1 MTQYHML
8 KLTGERARQDEG
20 ETLFQSMGVDSY
32 EVISPEA
39 IDNLKEGAFI
49 WDCIDEDLLQ
59 APSDVFELKAYFD
72 ASQLDEMDELLKA
85 ARDLGFSAE
94 TEAVADQ
101 DWANDWKRY
110 FHPIAIDEGLSI
122 VPSWEDYEAREG
134 EKILQLDPGM
144 AFGSGNHAT
153 SFLCSRYLRRYVKP
167 GDSVIDIGC
176 GSGILSLV
184 AVASGAGRVIAG
196 DLDPQCIEATKNNA
210 AKNQMEDKIDVRLG
224 DLFQVVKEEAD
235 VVVSNIFAEVII
247 GMASDVYSHVKP
259 RGIYIASGILKEKL
273 EDVKAALAK
282 EGFVILESETDGD
295 WSAIAARRWA

>member
-1 MTQYHML
+1 MTNYHML
-8 KLTGERARQDEG
+8 KISGERSRQEEG
-20 ETLFQSMGVDSY
+20 EILLQSMGVDSY
-32 EVISPEA
+32 EVISADA
-39 IDNLKEGAFI
+39 IDNLKDGAFI
-49 WDCIDEDLLQ
+49 WDCIDEDLVQ
-59 APSDVFELKAYFD
+59 APTDSFELKAYFD
-72 ASQLDEMDELLKA
+72 SEESAAMKKIASAAKA
-85 ARDLGFSAE
+85 KGFSVE

-153 SFLCSRYLRRYVKP
+153 SFLCSRYLRHYVKA

-184 AVASGAGRVIAG
+184 AVASGAERVIAG

-210 AKNQMEDKIDVRLG
+210 AKNSMEDKIDVRLG

-247 GMASDVYSHVKP
+247 GMASDVYRHVKSG
-259 RGIYIASGILKEKL
+259 GIYIASGILKEKL

-282 EGFVILESETDGD
+282 EGFTILESETDGD
-295 WSAIAARRWA
+295 WSAIAARRSA

>member
-8 KLTGERARQDEG
+8 KLSGECRRQEEG
-20 ETLFQSMGVDSY
+20 ELLLQSMGVDSY
-32 EVISPEA
+32 EVISAEA
-39 IDNLKEGAFI
+39 IDNLKDGAFI

-59 APSDVFELKAYFD
+59 GPVDSFELKAYFD
-72 ASQLDEMDELLKA
+72 SEASAAMEKIAAEAKA
-85 ARDLGFSAE
+85 AGFSVE

-122 VPSWEDYEAREG
+122 MPTWEEYHPRDG
-134 EKILQLDPGM
+134 EQVLWLDPGM

-167 GDSVIDIGC
+167 GDTVIDIGC

-184 AVASGAGRVIAG
+184 AAISGAKKVIAG
-196 DLDPQCIEATKNNA
+196 DLDPQCIDATKENA
-210 AKNQMEDKIDVRLG
+210 AKNQLEDKIDVRFG
-224 DLFQVVKEEAD
+224 DLFQVVNEDAD

-247 GMASDVYSHVKP
+247 GMAKDVSRHVKP
-259 RGIYIASGILKEKL
+259 EGIYIASGILKEKL
-273 EDVKAALAK
+273 EDVKAALVK
-282 EGFVILESETDGD
+282 EGFSILESETKGD
-295 WSAIAARRWA
+295 WSAVAARRLK

>member
-1 MTQYHML
+1 
-8 KLTGERARQDEG
+8 
-20 ETLFQSMGVDSY
+20 
-32 EVISPEA
+32 
-39 IDNLKEGAFI
+39 
-49 WDCIDEDLLQ
+49 
-59 APSDVFELKAYFD
+59 
-72 ASQLDEMDELLKA
+72 MDELLKA

-153 SFLCSRYLRRYVKP
+153 SFLCSRYLRHYVKP

-259 RGIYIASGILKEKL
+259 GGIYIASGILKEKL

-295 WSAIAARRWA
+295 WSAIAARRSS